1 MLVLGIG
8 VWIAYREA
16 VSLGECHKVQRLHT
30 QIQAH
35 VFKSVPWRYHENHLP
50 KNTEMKQAREPHKK
64 GLSAFTLR
72 DLWLYLVGWTRLE
85 LATNG
90 LVCEL

>member
-1 MLVLGIG
+1 
-8 VWIAYREA
+8 
-16 VSLGECHKVQRLHT
+16 
-30 QIQAH
+30 
-35 VFKSVPWRYHENHLP
+35 
-50 KNTEMKQAREPHKK
+50 MKQAREPHKK

-90 LVCEL
+90 LKVESSISPTTI